1 MKNITKVRTYSQSMP
16 LAEAVEKAIKECI
29 QEDVLSELLRRNQA
43 EVYMSSLFE
52 YDEEKQRMM
61 DRRDAKEEGMVEK
74 QICVVRKLLNSG
86 MNIAQVAAVLEED
99 VADIE
104 LMEKL
109 MQENPDLSDEKLAK
123 EYIFIKS

>member
-29 QEDVLSELLRRNQA
+29 QEDVLSELLRRNQE

-52 YDEEKQRMM
+52 YDEEKQR
-61 DRRDAKEEGMVEK
+61 
-74 QICVVRKLLNSG
+74 
-86 MNIAQVAAVLEED
+86 
-99 VADIE
+99 
-104 LMEKL
+104 